1 MSPLG
6 ETGPDA
12 QAGGTPPQG
21 PRAGPSRT
29 RRAPGPASGRVGAA
43 GRDPTIS
50 IAHAAMQS
58 LLGHRISPSPENYL
72 VWFSYHA
79 GTHPGLREVVDARQ
93 AEPGGLQQGDLDEL
107 HAAFCAG
114 EPQAVAIGL
123 VSRQLEAALTDAAG
137 MLGTAQED
145 AARYGTRLEGLTDTL
160 VAAGPTLNDALRR
173 ILADTQVLCRNSRSL
188 AQRLAERAREAE
200 TLRGALR
207 EARTAAATDALTGL
221 PNRRAF
227 EERLTEAM
235 APGPEE
241 ASPLCL
247 IMFDIDHFKSVNDR
261 YGHPAGDAV
270 LCGLAN
276 TLREWARPA
285 DRLARVGGEE
295 FAVILP
301 ATSPEEAIPL
311 ADALRRAVARDGFL
325 AGANGER
332 LSVTISLGVAL
343 RQPGETGETLMGRA
357 DTALYE
363 AKRQGRDRVVLD
375 FRDQDGGPA
384 APTPEKKQRSWR

>member
-1 MSPLG
+1 MPPLG
-6 ETGPDA
+6 EHGSDARAEATPAQDGP
-12 QAGGTPPQG
+12 PPTA
-21 PRAGPSRT
+21 R
-29 RRAPGPASGRVGAA
+29 GPA
-43 GRDPTIS
+43 RDPAIGT
-50 IAHAAMQS
+50 AHAAMQS

-72 VWFSYHA
+72 GWFSYHA
-79 GTHPGLREVVDARQ
+79 GTHPGLREALDARLGRQGRLEQ
-93 AEPGGLQQGDLDEL
+93 ADLDEI
-107 HAAFCAG
+107 HAQFCAG
-114 EPQAVAIGL
+114 EPHVLTIGQ
-123 VSRQLEAALTDAAG
+123 VSRQLEAALSDAAG
-137 MLGTAQED
+137 MLGSARED
-145 AARYGTRLEGLTDTL
+145 AASYGNRLEGLTDTL
-160 VAAGPTLNDALRR
+160 AAAGPTLNDALRR
-173 ILADTQVLCRNSRSL
+173 ILADTQALCRNSRSL
-188 AQRLAERAREAE
+188 AERLSERAREAE
-200 TLRGALR
+200 ALR
-207 EARTAAATDALTGL
+207 VALQEARRAAATDALTGL

-227 EERLTEAM
+227 EERLAEAM
-235 APGPEE
+235 TPGPEE
-241 ASPLCL
+241 AGPLCL

-270 LCGLAN
+270 LRSLAN

-301 ATSPEEAIPL
+301 ATPREEAMPL
-311 ADALRRAVARDGFL
+311 ADALRRAVARDGLL

-332 LSVTISLGVAL
+332 LSVTISLGVAQ
-343 RQPGETGETLMGRA
+343 RQPGETGEALMGRA